1 MTRGLVTLCI
11 GVILCVPRVGVARR
25 DAMATAREHNERA
38 AALYDLGRFEEAARA
53 YEEAFRATP
62 DPALLFNLGQAY
74 RFARDYEHAI
84 LAYRGYLRRMPR
96 ATNRAEV
103 EARIAELQ
111 SMLEQQRRAAE
122 IKPPPP
128 QPPPPPPVV
137 KVTRTPIVTAP
148 PPKPV
153 DPMPARR
160 LLYAGIG
167 TAGAGLAL
175 LGGGLAFTLSA
186 RDAQQTHETP
196 GATYD
201 EGLASRASA
210 FTALQW
216 PFYALGAAAVAA
228 GGALMALSQRRA
240 VTLTP
245 SVGPGAAAL
254 QLDLRF

>member
-1 MTRGLVTLCI
+1 MTRSLVTLCI
-11 GVILCVPRVGVARR
+11 GLTLCWPRVGLARR

-38 AALYDLGRFEEAARA
+38 AALYDLGHYEEAARA

-62 DPALLFNLGQAY
+62 DAALLFNLGQAY
-74 RFARDYEHAI
+74 RFAKDYEHAI
-84 LAYRGYLRRMPR
+84 SAYRGYLRRTPR

-103 EARIAELQ
+103 EARLAELQ
-111 SMLEQQRRAAE
+111 SALEQQKRAAE
-122 IKPPPP
+122 IKPA
-128 QPPPPPPVV
+128 PPPPPPPPIV
-137 KVTRTPIVTAP
+137 KVTRVPIVTAP
-148 PPKPV
+148 PPKPI
-153 DPMPARR
+153 DPRPARR

-175 LGGGLAFTLSA
+175 LGCGLAFTLSA
-186 RDAQQTHETP
+186 RDAQQIHETP

-201 EGLASRASA
+201 ESLASRASA

-216 PFYALGAAAVAA
+216 PFYALGVAAAAA

-245 SVGPGAAAL
+245 AVGPGAASL